1 MSLPA
6 RYAPL
11 CFAGIMSCL
20 MAFMMS
26 GLLTVINTGV
36 DDGFVIRWL
45 RGFLIAWPI
54 AFVLVLLLA
63 PRVRAWVAVLCRD

>member
-1 MSLPA
+1 MALPA
-6 RYAPL
+6 RYAPV

-26 GLLTVINTGV
+26 ALLTFINSGV
-36 DDGFVIRWL
+36 DTGFVYCWL

>member
-1 MSLPA
+1 MALPA
-6 RYAPL
+6 RYAPV

-26 GLLTVINTGV
+26 GLLAVINSGV
-36 DDGFVIRWL
+36 ETGFVYRWL
-45 RGFLIAWPI
+45 KGFLVAWPI

-63 PRVRAWVAVLCRD
+63 PRVRTWVALLCRD